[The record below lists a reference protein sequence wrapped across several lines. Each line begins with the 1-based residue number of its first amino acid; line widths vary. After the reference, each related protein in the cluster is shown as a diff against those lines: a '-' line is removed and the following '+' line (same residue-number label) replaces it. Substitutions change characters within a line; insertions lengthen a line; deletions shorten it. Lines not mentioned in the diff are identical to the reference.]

1 MEKQLQEHFLRIK
14 SSPMFR
20 SYYDGIEHYQDA
32 PIIQKHQL
40 VDALRERFTLEG
52 EKKGVY
58 LVRSGGSS
66 HKPLI
71 FPVDIQENLLQRQR
85 LAERLTSEGIF
96 SSETIALN
104 LFSYKALYRTASIF
118 DDVLERCNATTLPIS
133 SSAPHDMAY
142 KISEE
147 FKPDFILGTPSKLV
161 LYAKYLQIDNK
172 QSNIK
177 NVLYG
182 GEFLLPSQ
190 QKILQETLN
199 TQQIYSLYGSAET
212 GIWAWS
218 DFSNSPMHFHF
229 LEDVLI
235 EIINPNE
242 EGFGHIVVTNLLRKR
257 FPLFRYQMGDIG
269 KVIEK
274 DGKKI
279 LILAAR
285 EDNSFVINADSFFL
299 KDFQGFL
306 GKVDR
311 YQFQLSMN
319 TSFQNEIK
327 VLLIKSDITKEQEKQ
342 YVQEIT
348 EGLQKHL
355 KCDPQFTILTVE
367 FTDEK
372 ELYADP
378 TTSKTPKI
386 KDFRD

>member
-1 MEKQLQEHFLRIK
+1 MEEQLQAHYESIK
-14 SSPMFR
+14 DAPMFR
-20 SYYDGIEHYQDA
+20 SYYEGIEHYKDA
-32 PIIQKHQL
+32 PLIQKHQL
-40 VDALRERFTLEG
+40 VDALRKDFSLEDQ
-52 EKKGVY
+52 EKGVY

-71 FPVDIQENLLQRQR
+71 FPVDIHENLLQRQR
-85 LAERLTSEGIF
+85 LAERLVNSGIF
-96 SSETIALN
+96 SQKTVALN

-118 DDVLERCNATTLPIS
+118 DDILERCSATTLPIS
-133 SSAPHDMAY
+133 TSAPHDMAH

-161 LYAKYLQIDNK
+161 LYAKYLQMSK
-172 QSNIK
+172 KEAHIK

-190 QKILQETLN
+190 QKILEEALN
-199 TQQIYSLYGSAET
+199 ATQIYSLYGSAET

-218 DFSNSPMHFHF
+218 DFSNNPMHFHF

-242 EGFGHIVVTNLLRKR
+242 EGFGHIVVTNVLRKR

-274 DGKKI
+274 DGQKV

-285 EDNSFVINADSFFL
+285 EDNSFVLNADTFFL
-299 KDFQGFL
+299 KDFQEEL
-306 GKVDR
+306 DKVDSF
-311 YQFQLSMN
+311 QFQLSLN
-319 TSFQNEIK
+319 DAFQNEIK
-327 VLLIKSDITKEQEKQ
+327 VLLIKS
-342 YVQEIT
+342 EIT
-348 EGLQKHL
+348 ENEEEKYVKEITQGLQKQL
-355 KCDPQFTILTVE
+355 KCDPQFTILTVK
-367 FTDEK
+367 FVDEK
-372 ELYADP
+372 DLFADP